1 MKNSQLEAS
10 MSLHNVKDL
19 SVKLRVKPDLK
30 VDNLETSLVKKVEE
44 SINEEPHPAGVWFGA
59 YD

>member
-1 MKNSQLEAS
+1 